1 MRTRRRPF
9 ARHSQWLPRKS
20 LPGRPWRWLRHDVD
34 VLDFPGADR
43 LRAAGDVASPSPSV
57 VSAARTAVRAAATDS
72 ETVVPLTSPRGHRNR
87 RRVLGSAA
95 AVAAIAVGAAVYPT
109 VGVGSSPPA
118 AEVGAAGFLHRMAGT
133 AGAGSV
139 PNSPYWKVETRTS
152 VTSSV
157 PGGVPSTKTETDTEW
172 LSRNRF
178 LRTSTG
184 GEVMEF
190 TGLANGWAL
199 SPDRRVRFTAG
210 YHVAQQGRHELT
222 SWNVGGMVPG
232 REEVITWDQL
242 KTLPTEPKALRARL
256 LGGDGDGAGGAP
268 KADKQL
274 FNGIDALLA
283 NAPADPRLRA
293 ALFEVL
299 ADIPHVRLVGR
310 VKDGAGRSGTA
321 VELRMGRGSSRLI
334 IDPETSKLL
343 EARTVVQANPQ
354 SDPAVIRTTYLSAG
368 PSENAPQAG
377 RGSGV

>member
-1 MRTRRRPF
+1 MTE
-9 ARHSQWLPRKS
+9 
-20 LPGRPWRWLRHDVD
+20 HDVD

-43 LRAAGDVASPSPSV
+43 LRAAGDVAPPSPSV

-72 ETVVPLTSPRGHRNR
+72 GTVVTLRSPRGRRNR

-109 VGVGSSPPA
+109 VGIGSSPPA
-118 AEVGAAGFLHRMAGT
+118 AEADAASFLHRMADT

-152 VTSSV
+152 VTPSV
-157 PGGVPSTKTETDTEW
+157 PGGVPKTKTETDTEW

-184 GEVMEF
+184 GGVMEF

-199 SPDRRVRFTAG
+199 SPDGRARFTAG
-210 YHVAQQGRHELT
+210 YHVARKGRHELT

-232 REEVITWDQL
+232 RGEAITWDQL

-256 LGGDGDGAGGAP
+256 LGGGGDGAP
-268 KADKQL
+268 EADQQL

-283 NAPADPRLRA
+283 NAPADPRLRT

-310 VKDGAGRSGTA
+310 AKDSAGRSGTA

-343 EARTVVQANPQ
+343 EASTVVQANPK
-354 SDPAVIRTTYLSAG
+354 SGPAVIRTTYLSAG
-368 PSENAPQAG
+368 PSDTAPQPG
-377 RGSGV
+377 RGSVA

>member
-1 MRTRRRPF
+1 MTE
-9 ARHSQWLPRKS
+9 
-20 LPGRPWRWLRHDVD
+20 HDVD

-43 LRAAGDVASPSPSV
+43 LRAAGDVAPPSPSV
-57 VSAARTAVRAAATDS
+57 VNAARTAVRAAATDS
-72 ETVVPLTSPRGHRNR
+72 GTVVTLAGSPQGHRSR
-87 RRVLGSAA
+87 RRILGSAA
-95 AVAAIAVGAAVYPT
+95 AVAAIAVGVAVYPT

-118 AEVGAAGFLHRMAGT
+118 AEADAASFLHRMADT

-139 PNSPYWKVETRTS
+139 LNSPYWKVETRTA
-152 VTSSV
+152 VTSSA

-184 GEVMEF
+184 GGVMEF

-199 SPDRRVRFTAG
+199 SPDGRARSTAG
-210 YHVAQQGRHELT
+210 YHVTQQGAHELT
-222 SWNVGGMVPG
+222 SWSVGGMVPG
-232 REEVITWDQL
+232 RGEAITWDQL

-256 LGGDGDGAGGAP
+256 LGGVGGAP
-268 KADKQL
+268 EADKQL

-283 NAPADPRLRA
+283 NAPAAPRLRA

-310 VKDGAGRSGTA
+310 VKDSAGRSGTA

-343 EARTVVQANPQ
+343 EARTVVQANPKG
-354 SDPAVIRTTYLSAG
+354 DPAVIRTTYLSAG
-368 PSENAPQAG
+368 PSENAPQPG
-377 RGSGV
+377 RGSGA